1 MKISSNF
8 IFDHEKLADLLYFDV
23 SQFSCWFYFDSTCGR
38 FMFAENLHL
47 SFNVEHLIPPIGNIL
62 FCEYTIDTKDTK
74 ELNLR
79 YLILLVNTKNYVVFT
94 LHVRGSPL

>member
-8 IFDHEKLADLLYFDV
+8 IFDHEKLADILYFDV

-62 FCEYTIDTKDTK
+62 FCEYTIDTKDNRIESSISYSACQYK
-74 ELNLR
+74 KLR
-79 YLILLVNTKNYVVFT
+79 CFYAT
-94 LHVRGSPL
+94 R